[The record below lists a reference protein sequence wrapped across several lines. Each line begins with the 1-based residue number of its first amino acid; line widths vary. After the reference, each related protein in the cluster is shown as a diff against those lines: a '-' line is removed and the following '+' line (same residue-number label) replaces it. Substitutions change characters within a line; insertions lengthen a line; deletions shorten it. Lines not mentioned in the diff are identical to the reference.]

1 MFSIFQSNTGI
12 LSIHPWFHMNVEGT
26 NERGEDEMAQ
36 AVNDI
41 AGIQA
46 PPAGRYELDRAH
58 TAVEFV
64 ARHIL
69 TKVRGRFTDFSG
81 WIEVGEDPA
90 DSKLEVVVETAS
102 IQTNTEQRDQHLK
115 SDDFLNVERWPVMT
129 FRSTAVRRTGGAGFE
144 IDGELTIRDV
154 TRPITLTGDY
164 LGIETNPSGKTILA
178 ATARAT
184 LQREDWNVSWNMVLE
199 TGGFL
204 VSRQVELEIEV
215 EAIKVD

>member
-1 MFSIFQSNTGI
+1 M
-12 LSIHPWFHMNVEGT
+12 EGPS
-26 NERGEDEMAQ
+26 EKGDDEMAQ
-36 AVNDI
+36 AVREI

-46 PPAGRYELDRAH
+46 PPAGRYELDLAH

-69 TKVRGRFTDFSG
+69 TKVRGRFTEFSG
-81 WIEVGEDPA
+81 WIDVAEDPE
-90 DSKLEVVVETAS
+90 DSSLEVEVKTAT

-115 SDDFLNVERWPVMT
+115 SDDFLNVEKWPVMT
-129 FRSTAVRRTGGAGFE
+129 FRSTAVRHTGGAGFE

-154 TRPITLTGDY
+154 TRPITLTGEY
-164 LGIETNPSGKTILA
+164 LGTDTNPSGKTVLG

-184 LQREDWNVSWNMVLE
+184 LEREDWNVSWNMVLE

-204 VSRQVELEIEV
+204 VSRKVDLEIEV
-215 EAIKVD
+215 EAIKVG